1 MAKITFY
8 GFESYEKKLQD
19 LSKDIER
26 IENEAIYLA
35 AKEVA
40 DEVKAGIH
48 WLNAGSLSGKETPEE
63 TERREKQRQGLLE
76 SFGISP
82 MEEEN
87 GFKNVK
93 LGFDGYNS
101 VRTPK
106 YPNGQPNVMVARI
119 FNSGT
124 SFSSKQPFFDNAIR
138 LTRNK
143 AKKIMK
149 ETIEGA
155 IEEKM
160 KE

>member
-8 GFESYEKKLQD
+8 GFESYEKKLRD
-19 LSKDIER
+19 LSANIEQ
-26 IENEAIYLA
+26 IEGEAIYLA

-149 ETIEGA
+149 ETIEAA